1 MFIKNNWVII
11 SMETHKGILK
21 RALSL
26 EIEKARKS
34 LIKVGLE
41 EGFTNPKTLRISQ
54 FVDDLLVELHK
65 LK

>member
-1 MFIKNNWVII
+1 
-11 SMETHKGILK
+11 METHKGILK

>member
-1 MFIKNNWVII
+1 MDI
-11 SMETHKGILK
+11 HKGILK

-41 EGFTNPKTLRISQ
+41 EGFTSPNTLRISQ
-54 FVDDLLVELHK
+54 FVDDLLIELHK